1 MMLSPFVFEEGK
13 TIKNFAGVDCFD
25 EPSPCVLEQLSQ
37 CVIQL
42 SNDQSKYVPW
52 LVCMDTDGESK
63 ADAQK
68 CAEQVGV
75 DYSAVSQ
82 CQQTQGTQI
91 LQKLVK
97 QDASVNSTP
106 TVKVNGKTVGGKQGP
121 DFANVKQALCA
132 ADPSLKGCSST
143 VSNEAALVV

>member
-13 TIKNFAGVDCFD
+13 TIKNFAGVNCFD

-37 CVIQL
+37 CVIQV
-42 SNDQSKYVPW
+42 SNDQTKYVPW

-97 QDASVNSTP
+97 QDAAVNSTP
-106 TVKVNGKTVGGKQGP
+106 TCKVNGKTVKP
-121 DFANVKQALCA
+121 SFANVKQALCA

-143 VSNEAALVV
+143 VSSEAALVV